1 MVTRFCEKKCCKA
14 TFCPLVIAWARTIH
28 LFQGLQAG
36 PNYPIMKIIAD
47 PGTLDFEKINPGI
60 FYTLLSRVS
69 TIGSNAEGCDDS
81 ALYFIGSNMSEQRVT
96 KLCYNKDGTRSLNVQ
111 KRDTWVRYLNDC
123 VKGTKQNETDMFEDD
138 IVNKTQKK
146 LDKKRNSSYGL
157 SLDNIVENYI
167 KRLQRPNNGYINV
180 RSNYN
185 EWIENNFECIKKQ
198 TNNKIKRLIDPMKEE
213 NDDIAQI
220 MENIDT
226 ERQGYPIDEI
236 DDSEYNK
243 LPRSLLSLAKKVE
256 DVRADGNLWIL
267 RHPERI
273 TGQQYPS

>member
-1 MVTRFCEKKCCKA
+1 
-14 TFCPLVIAWARTIH
+14 
-28 LFQGLQAG
+28 
-36 PNYPIMKIIAD
+36 
-47 PGTLDFEKINPGI
+47 
-60 FYTLLSRVS
+60 
-69 TIGSNAEGCDDS
+69 
-81 ALYFIGSNMSEQRVT
+81 
-96 KLCYNKDGTRSLNVQ
+96 
-111 KRDTWVRYLNDC
+111 
-123 VKGTKQNETDMFEDD
+123 
-138 IVNKTQKK
+138 
-146 LDKKRNSSYGL
+146 
-157 SLDNIVENYI
+157 
-167 KRLQRPNNGYINV
+167 
-180 RSNYN
+180 
-185 EWIENNFECIKKQ
+185 
-198 TNNKIKRLIDPMKEE
+198 MKEE